1 MPINKLYHNWM
12 RQICELRPKQ
22 RITQVRN
29 FVWLMIGIY
38 QSKSVYLSKIAGE
51 IPGCAK
57 LLSTTR
63 RLSRFLENAAI
74 NVREW
79 YRPIAQQWL
88 QAQAH
93 CLGEIRLIV
102 DGTKVGFGHQLLM
115 VSLAYR
121 KRAIPIAWTWVKQV
135 RGHSS
140 ASKQLA
146 LLNYVRTLLPVGTAV
161 FLVGDCEFGSVE
173 VLKWLDQWHWF
184 YVLRQKSDTCLW
196 LEPSSEWK
204 PFGSFIQKAGQSNW
218 LGKGYLTAKEIY
230 PTNLLIHWQVG
241 EAEPWCLATNLPD
254 RVMALQ
260 YYRRRMWTE
269 ELHGDVKKHGFD
281 LESTML
287 QDFLKLSRLTLAIA
301 ILYVWLI
308 SVGSTTIHAGLRH
321 LVDRNERRDLSI
333 FQIGLRFIK
342 RRLTNGLSIQIPLC
356 SYL

>member
-1 MPINKLYHNWM
+1 MPIHKLYHNWM

-29 FVWLMIGIY
+29 FVWLRIGIY

-51 IPGCAK
+51 IPGSAK
-57 LLSTTR
+57 LVSTTR
-63 RLSRFLENAAI
+63 RLSRFLDNAAI

-102 DGTKVGFGHQLLM
+102 DGTKIGNGHQLLI

-121 KRAIPIAWTWVKQV
+121 KRAIPMACLRQYRRYRWTWVKQV

-140 ASKQLA
+140 AYKQLA
-146 LLNYVRTLLPVGTAV
+146 LLNYVRTLLPVGAAV

-173 VLKWLDQWHWF
+173 VLKWLDQPHWF

-196 LEPSSEWK
+196 LEQSSAWK
-204 PFGSFIQKAGQSNW
+204 PFGSFIPKAGQSHW

-230 PTNLLIHWQVG
+230 PTHLIAHWQMG
-241 EAEPWCLATNLPD
+241 EDEPWCLPKDIGT
-254 RVMALQ
+254 
-260 YYRRRMWTE
+260 MWPPTCQ
-269 ELHGDVKKHGFD
+269 
-281 LESTML
+281 TT
-287 QDFLKLSRLTLAIA
+287 R
-301 ILYVWLI
+301 WL
-308 SVGSTTIHAGLRH
+308 
-321 LVDRNERRDLSI
+321 
-333 FQIGLRFIK
+333 
-342 RRLTNGLSIQIPLC
+342 
-356 SYL
+356 